1 MIKRALPFLIITLL
15 FSMTS
20 CGASAPQSRYASVM
34 EPTIEQLSRW
44 QVHYQDFETLLMAP
58 GANPSGFSRIEMIE
72 LYNMATAYQI
82 SREDFVEMGFQP
94 LDVLVGD
101 ANKFA
106 REGRGIEKMLLAVTP
121 DEEIQAAHQAI
132 LECLQTRVAFA
143 EGLAASIR
151 DLVPVDLS
159 GDTSPCSTFDADLEK
174 LTAYVN
180 GHK

>member
-1 MIKRALPFLIITLL
+1 MIKRAIPFLITIM
-15 FSMTS
+15 FFITS
-20 CGASAPQSRYASVM
+20 CGPSAPQSKYAADM
-34 EPTIEQLSRW
+34 ESTIEQLSKW
-44 QVHYQDFETLLMAP
+44 HIHYKDFETLLMAP
-58 GANPSGFSRIEMIE
+58 DATPSGFSRIEMIE
-72 LYNMATAYQI
+72 LYNMAATYQI
-82 SREDFVEMGFQP
+82 TREDFVDMGFLP

-106 REGRGIEKMLLAVTP
+106 REGRGIEETLLAVTP
-121 DEEIQAAHQAI
+121 DEAIQTTHQAV

-159 GDTSPCSTFDADLEK
+159 GDVSVCGTFDADLEK

-180 GHK
+180 ANQ